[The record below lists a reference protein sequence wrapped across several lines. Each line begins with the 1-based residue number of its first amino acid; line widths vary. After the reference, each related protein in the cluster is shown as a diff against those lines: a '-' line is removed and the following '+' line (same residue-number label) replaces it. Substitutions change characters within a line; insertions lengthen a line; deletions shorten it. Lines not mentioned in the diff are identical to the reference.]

1 MNLFLHFIYVNR
13 AACVF
18 EQNSSDVTLSSDE
31 NESRR
36 GFTAT
41 VMLPLDQGLLCVS
54 ADQQF
59 LLYSPVKKSTGMEL
73 VLSKRLIGR
82 NEEIIDM
89 KFLGDEEQLLA
100 VATNI
105 EQVICY
111 SLGS

>member
-1 MNLFLHFIYVNR
+1 MNLFLHFICFNR
-13 AACVF
+13 AVCVF

-41 VMLPLDQGLLCVS
+41 VMLPLDQGLLCVT

-59 LLYSPVKKSTGMEL
+59 LVYSPVEKSMGMEL
-73 VLSKRLIGR
+73 ILSKRLIGG

-105 EQVICY
+105 EQVIT
-111 SLGS
+111 